1 MLKAIWLLLIFP
13 ILGSAQTNADKILR
27 RSINYHDPESK
38 WSSLEAKFIFNETR
52 PNSPDRSTIISLKNT
67 ESYMKINRNEE
78 EVFEVSHNN
87 AMVLKGESDEDR
99 ALVLRN
105 YYLYLWG
112 LPMKLR
118 DEATPELT
126 QVKDETIGG
135 ISCQVIRVLYQED
148 TWYFY
153 FNEKSGRMLQYKFY
167 KDEAAGK
174 GELITLENELTVDGI
189 KIPQK
194 RNWYSLPDNK
204 YLGSD
209 ILVRAE

>member
-1 MLKAIWLLLIFP
+1 MRKAVWLLLILP
-13 ILGSAQTNADKILR
+13 ILSSAQTSADKILL

-38 WSSLEAKFIFNETR
+38 WNSLETKLIFNETR

-67 ESYMKINRNEE
+67 DSYMKINRNEE
-78 EVFEVSHNN
+78 EVFEVSHNK
-87 AMVLKGESDEDR
+87 AMVLKGGSNEDR

-112 LPMKLR
+112 LPMKLK
-118 DEATPELT
+118 DEATPELA
-126 QVKDETIGG
+126 QVKDEIVGE
-135 ISCQVIRVLYQED
+135 INCQVIRVVYQED

-153 FNEKSGRMLQYKFY
+153 FNEQSGRMLQYKFY

-189 KIPQK
+189 KIPKK
-194 RNWYSLPDNK
+194 RNWYSLPDSK

-209 ILVRAE
+209 ILVGAE